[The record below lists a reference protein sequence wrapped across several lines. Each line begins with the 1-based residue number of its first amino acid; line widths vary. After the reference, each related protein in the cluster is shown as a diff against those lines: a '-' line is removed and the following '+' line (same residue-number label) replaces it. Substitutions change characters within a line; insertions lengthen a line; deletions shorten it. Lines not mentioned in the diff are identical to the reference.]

1 MNSNIKILPWP
12 YRISTILS
20 LPCNYPFYFNVSNT
34 GENITCQDPIIGV
47 GEPGKVIQKLCR
59 FSNIPSSPDSPVGG
73 IITYKC
79 VGSQWEEKRNDC
91 IFAPVNSLL
100 QMAKVILKASTLSS
114 WWGNLSGWSYF
125 SALRKIGLVLLCVAP
140 KLHLFVYFQRRCNP
154 RNAHTHPQNAAIQ
167 ILRQLSMCS
176 ALRPARYLNLDF
188 SVPCVPYLQGA
199 AVLSSLL
206 LLSFG

>member
-1 MNSNIKILPWP
+1 MNSNIKIWPWP
-12 YRISTILS
+12 DRISTILS

-125 SALRKIGLVLLCVAP
+125 SALRKMGLVLLCVAP
-140 KLHLFVYFQRRCNP
+140 KLRLFVYFQIKCT
-154 RNAHTHPQNAAIQ
+154 HTRQNASIQ

-176 ALRPARYLNLDF
+176 VLRPARYLNLDF
-188 SVPCVPYLQGA
+188 SVPRVPYLQGA